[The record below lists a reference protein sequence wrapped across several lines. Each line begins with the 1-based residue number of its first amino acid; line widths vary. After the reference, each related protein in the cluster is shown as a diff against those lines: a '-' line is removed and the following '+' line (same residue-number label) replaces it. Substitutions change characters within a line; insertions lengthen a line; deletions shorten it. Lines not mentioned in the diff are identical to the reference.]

1 MNQLYLSANYIL
13 VLKDAETIP
22 LEYPC
27 GKSVYSETEDNI
39 TIFEDGR
46 GTLIIPKSGID
57 AGEWENE
64 LAVVYTQATL
74 LTFLRGNTGFNL
86 PLNGGGGN
94 QINYS
99 TVAFVDNINGNDST
113 GLIGRFDK
121 PFLTINSALNSVASQ
136 TLTKST
142 RGVVVVRAGEFF
154 NAGNITPFN
163 NCDVYCESGVVFTG
177 YFYLSDQ
184 LSGSAVNF
192 NWYGSAKW
200 DLRMSQYPFRW
211 QFESEVLIE
220 GDKLV
225 NNGAICL
232 AYNVTVG
239 TSNITFNFNSIESTR
254 TVGSGFA
261 FSWRNNCNVNIN
273 VKNYI
278 TSPHSQQQLHASHL
292 GKVII
297 NCPKSILTSAN
308 VYGGNFKHIVYCT
321 STSATSELTINGDLI
336 NESPAYLGGISAM
349 VLNTSGSQ
357 CQITIN
363 GNIYGGTTVGLWGA
377 NVGVGRIVL
386 NGNLQSNIN
395 NIITQGIGLIVVK
408 NGTISCD
415 ATSGNPIFMY
425 AGTLYLMNCSLYNS
439 LVDGTTISLDAGGTT
454 NLFVVNCVSQID
466 GLLGEFVKSTIAKTC
481 QFTNVVSNKILN
493 LNITNQLSL
502 GFTVD
507 ALLKTPKF

>member
-1 MNQLYLSANYIL
+1 MNRIYLSGNYII
-13 VLKDAETIP
+13 VEQNGIGVVS
-22 LEYPC
+22 EYSK
-27 GKSVYSETEDNI
+27 GNT
-39 TIFEDGR
+39 
-46 GTLIIPKSGID
+46 
-57 AGEWENE
+57 
-64 LAVVYTQATL
+64 VYTIKDESFIIRESEFGQMVIPFQQITDGLWTDDNDNVIDSNYL
-74 LTFLRGNTGFNL
+74 LTFLRANTGFKL
-86 PLNGGGGN
+86 PLGGGGGN
-94 QINYS
+94 PINYS

-121 PFLTINSALNSVASQ
+121 PFLTINTALNSVASQ

-142 RGVVVVRAGEFF
+142 RGVVIVRAGEFF

-278 TSPHSQQQLHASHL
+278 KSPHSQQQLHASHL

-308 VYGGNFKHIVYCT
+308 VYGGNFKHIVYCR